1 MAAGGKRRDAAVA
14 STGTAARLSS
24 CHWSTGAEKADSSE
38 VSSDLLVTKSTVVS
52 ILLLKD
58 STAGIVL

>member
-24 CHWSTGAEKADSSE
+24 CRWSTGAGKADSSE
-38 VSSDLLVTKSTVVS
+38 VSSVLLVTKSSAVY
-52 ILLLKD
+52 ILLLKE
-58 STAGIVL
+58 STAVIVV